1 MSNGHTKYKAEE
13 GINNFQF
20 PFNREYIYQLSG
32 KQKTSHIHSSNLYIS
47 FRIFRVLGANTS
59 MIPWQQN
66 IPHKLF
72 HLRRS
77 TLLAVYTK
85 INIIS
90 NKITDRGS
98 INYNKFPVT
107 NFSRSSPCSNKAWS
121 CSALF
126 SSQFIEVTC
135 CFIDSRVE
143 ADQDKL
149 CGFSYVVTC
158 ATYSGRQTNYKT
170 IERLEKQGSRNPF
183 KFHTN
188 I

>member
-1 MSNGHTKYKAEE
+1 MN
-13 GINNFQF
+13 IFINFQANKRLHTF
-20 PFNREYIYQLSG
+20 IHLIFILAFGSSVCLGPTRAWFLDNR
-32 KQKTSHIHSSNLYIS
+32 TFHINY
-47 FRIFRVLGANTS
+47 
-59 MIPWQQN
+59 
-66 IPHKLF
+66 F

-121 CSALF
+121 CSVLF

-149 CGFSYVVTC
+149 CGFLMSWLVRHTPAVKLT
-158 ATYSGRQTNYKT
+158 T
-170 IERLEKQGSRNPF
+170 KQ
-183 KFHTN
+183 
-188 I
+188 